1 VENEENEY
9 PVPNPNRML
18 INITRELN
26 DIHTKKKIPQ
36 IGNHR

>member
-26 DIHTKKKIPQ
+26 DIHTKKKSLK
-36 IGNHR
+36 